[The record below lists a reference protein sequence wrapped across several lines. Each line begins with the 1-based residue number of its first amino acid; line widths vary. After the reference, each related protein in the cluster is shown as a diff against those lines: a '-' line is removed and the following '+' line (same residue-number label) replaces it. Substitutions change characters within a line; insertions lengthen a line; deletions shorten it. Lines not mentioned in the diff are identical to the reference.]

1 MAEYVKTKVHNM
13 ICVKS
18 IKNMLELFLLH
29 LISPPV
35 AYSKSRTDTVTSYRM
50 QHIHQVLTVEQLSRD
65 LGLSQSTLKRLLQ
78 SHCGMTP
85 IAYFGHLKTE
95 EAKRLLTD
103 TSMNIS
109 EIAEQL
115 GFSSVQH
122 FSKTFKRKTG
132 TTPSEFAKLSRS
144 AMG

>member
-1 MAEYVKTKVHNM
+1 
-13 ICVKS
+13 
-18 IKNMLELFLLH
+18 
-29 LISPPV
+29 
-35 AYSKSRTDTVTSYRM
+35 
-50 QHIHQVLTVEQLSRD
+50 
-65 LGLSQSTLKRLLQ
+65 
-78 SHCGMTP
+78 
-85 IAYFGHLKTE
+85 
-95 EAKRLLTD
+95 
-103 TSMNIS
+103 MNIS